1 MDGKVIEIIGAREH
15 NLKNVSLVLPR
26 NQLIVF
32 TGLSGSGKSSLAFDT
47 IFAEGQRRYLETFS
61 SYARQFIGNLE
72 RPEVDKINGLSP
84 VIAIEQ
90 KTVSRNPRSTVGTIT
105 EVYDFFRLLFARVST
120 AYSPATGK
128 PMQKFNN
135 DQIYQQIKN
144 RFPSKKA
151 AILAPLIK
159 GRKGHYRELFERLM
173 KQGFSVVR
181 VDGKYLDMKQ
191 GMALDRYKLHDVE
204 LVIDRIEVNDKS
216 AKRLYTAVEQALSKG
231 DGEVMVEVVEGKHEP
246 LRFSKN
252 LMCPDSGISLPDP
265 EPNLFSF
272 NSPYGACKRCNG
284 IGAIS
289 VFDKSKVMPDKRLS
303 IEKGGIAPLGRVK
316 RGWIFE
322 IIENILEGF
331 NCNLK
336 TPVGQIPDAAIE
348 CILIGTTG
356 TTAKDENSEFGYYE
370 FEGILN
376 YMRERYDE
384 DPSPALK
391 RWIEGFLN
399 SQECPD
405 CHGSRLKPEALNFK
419 IDGKTISEVSVMDIQ
434 ALKAYTHKIPDSL
447 SEVQKEI
454 GREVLKEINAR
465 VQFLT
470 DVGLDYLS
478 LNRTAGTLSG
488 GEAQRIRLATQMG
501 TELTNVL
508 YILDE
513 PSIGLHQRDNRRL
526 IDSLKK
532 LRNGGNTVIV
542 VEHDR
547 EMIESGDFVVDI
559 GPGAGTEGGAIVFAG
574 NPADMHQSG
583 TITSEYISGKLFFEI
598 PIDRRKGSGKIL
610 EIKGCKG
617 NNLKDVNLKLPL
629 GTLVC
634 ITGVSGSGKSS
645 LINHT
650 LYPALL
656 KHFKIASKEPLEFKA
671 IKGLEN
677 IDKVIAIDQT
687 PIGKT
692 PRSNPATYTGV
703 FTHIRDL
710 FAQLPE
716 AAIRGYKPGRFS
728 FNVKGGRCEQCKGG
742 GLRLVEMNFL
752 PDVYVICEQCRGKRY
767 NRETLEVRFKGKSI
781 NDVLEMRID
790 DALNFFE
797 NVPRIKKIV
806 QTLHDVGLGYI
817 SLGQS
822 STTLSGGESQ
832 RVKLATE
839 LTRRDTG
846 KTIYLMDEPTTGLHF
861 RDISVLME
869 VLNKLVNRG
878 NTVVII
884 EHNLDVVKMADWVID
899 VGPEGGAKGG
909 YILFEGTPEQLAKQ
923 THSATAPFLAVEL
936 SLHKKTKRKSNE

>member
-26 NQLIVF
+26 NKLIVF

-120 AYSPATGK
+120 AYSPTTGK

-144 RFPSKKA
+144 RFPSKKVA
-151 AILAPLIK
+151 VLAPLVK

-173 KQGFSVVR
+173 KQGYSVVR
-181 VDGKYLDMKQ
+181 VDGKYLEMKQ
-191 GMALDRYKLHDVE
+191 GMSLDRYKLHDVE

-216 AKRLYTAVEQALSKG
+216 AKRLYTAVEQALGKG
-231 DGEVMVEVVEGKHEP
+231 DGEVMVEVAEGNQEP

-316 RGWIFE
+316 RSWIFE
-322 IIENILEGF
+322 IIENILEEF
-331 NCNLK
+331 NCSLK

-348 CILIGTTG
+348 CILIGTSG
-356 TTAKDENSEFGYYE
+356 TAAKDENSEFGFYE

-391 RWIEGFLN
+391 KWIEGFLN
-399 SQECPD
+399 TQECPD
-405 CHGSRLKPEALNFK
+405 CHGSRLKPEAMHFK
-419 IDGKTISEVSVMDIQ
+419 IAGKTISEISVMDIQ
-434 ALKAYTHKIPDSL
+434 SLKLFANSIPEVL

-454 GREVLKEINAR
+454 SREVLKEINAR
-465 VQFLT
+465 IQFLT

-547 EMIESGDFVVDI
+547 EMIESGDYIVDI
-559 GPGAGTEGGAIVFAG
+559 GPGAGTEGGSIVFAG
-574 NPADMHQSG
+574 KPADMHQSG
-583 TITSEYISGKLFFEI
+583 TTTSEYISGKAYFEI
-598 PIDRRKGSGKIL
+598 PEVRRKGSGKMV
-610 EIKGCKG
+610 EIIGCKG
-617 NNLKDVNLKLPL
+617 NNLKNVNLKLPL
-629 GTLVC
+629 GALVS

-656 KHFKIASKEPLEFKA
+656 KHFKIATKEPLEYKA
-671 IKGLEN
+671 IKGLEH

-710 FAQLPE
+710 FTQLPE

-752 PDVYVICEQCRGKRY
+752 PDVYVVCEQCRGKRY

-790 DALNFFE
+790 DALEFFE
-797 NVPRIKKIV
+797 NVPRIRRVV

-909 YILFEGTPEQLAKQ
+909 FILFEGTPEQLAKQ
-923 THSATAPFLAVEL
+923 THSATAPFLAAEL
-936 SLHKKTKRKSNE
+936 SLHKKTKKKKQ